1 MRNPILKSE
10 EREIIEN
17 SFPLINGEFTPE
29 DAREI
34 LNHLIMEKINF
45 HDRKNLSSQIRYGYK
60 DENSIVRVDQ
70 LKKGKLFANEAVK
83 IAENKNRKVRITSS
97 IKIEII

>member
-1 MRNPILKSE
+1 MRNPILKTE
-10 EREIIEN
+10 EQKIIEN
-17 SFPLINGEFTPE
+17 SFTLINGEFTPK

-60 DENSIVRVDQ
+60 DENSIIRVNQ
-70 LKKGKLFANEAVK
+70 LKKGKLVANET
-83 IAENKNRKVRITSS
+83 IMEAENKNRKVRITSN
-97 IKIEII
+97 ITIEII